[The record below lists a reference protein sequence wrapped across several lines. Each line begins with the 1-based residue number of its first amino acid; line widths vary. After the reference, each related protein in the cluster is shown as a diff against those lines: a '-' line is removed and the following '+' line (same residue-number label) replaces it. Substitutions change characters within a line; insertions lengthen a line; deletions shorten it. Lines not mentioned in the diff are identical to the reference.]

1 MLDILGYLYYNLDSP
16 KKIENTPPRYAK
28 QNADG
33 RRQYRPTQE
42 GSENMS
48 EKEKVMLEKIAKLP
62 PKLLNRFA
70 DKVDGAVMALDVLEA
85 TKEQE
90 EQK

>member
-1 MLDILGYLYYNLDSP
+1 
-16 KKIENTPPRYAK
+16 
-28 QNADG
+28 
-33 RRQYRPTQE
+33 
-42 GSENMS
+42 MS

-62 PKLLNRFA
+62 PKLLDKFA

-90 EQK
+90 MRNDD